1 MKSISML
8 IAVAASLALPVLAL
22 AALIGEQEYRVLDAR
37 ILRVPVRGVD
47 PRDLLQGHYIAATLD
62 WDWQAEPASSGD
74 GGLCVLPPA
83 GVVRPRVRF
92 VEGWKPASGPIEGC
106 RMMIAGKARAKQEGL
121 APAFVPADLDAGYYN
136 LHLFVSESR
145 APELDELIR
154 KRPDALTIDLAVRPD
169 GSAAVRRLL
178 LDGKPLDR

>member
-1 MKSISML
+1 
-8 IAVAASLALPVLAL
+8 
-22 AALIGEQEYRVLDAR
+22 
-37 ILRVPVRGVD
+37 
-47 PRDLLQGHYIAATLD
+47 
-62 WDWQAEPASSGD
+62 
-74 GGLCVLPPA
+74 
-83 GVVRPRVRF
+83 
-92 VEGWKPASGPIEGC
+92 
-106 RMMIAGKARAKQEGL
+106 MMIAGKARGREGGV
-121 APAFVPADLDAGYYN
+121 AAVFVPANLDAGYYN